1 MTNEALILEKLA
13 KIESQLEPIVKSR
26 QALLEFKEDMTPL
39 GNIMVKLFIE
49 ELQEVEASFQIED
62 MMLFVKRLVRN
73 IRNLTW
79 TLKQLENIIE
89 FINDLEP
96 LMKSAV
102 PQIIEHLDTMERRG
116 VFRIITAMLDVRA
129 KIADAYS
136 PEDIEQ
142 IGDGVVAML
151 KVAKK
156 FADPKAVAFIERFAE
171 MTSDVDLSKAK
182 KASPMNL
189 VAAGFNSEVKEGLG
203 VILELTKAMAKLKPN
218 VQLEGDVKLPAAPPK
233 SR

>member
-13 KIESQLEPIVKSR
+13 RIESQLEPIVKSR
-26 QALLEFKEDMTPL
+26 QAFLEFKEDLTPL
-39 GNIMVKLFIE
+39 GNTMVKLFIE
-49 ELQEVEASFQIED
+49 ELQEVETSFQIED
-62 MMLFVKRLVRN
+62 MMLFVKRLARN

-79 TLKQLENIIE
+79 ALKQLENIIE

-102 PQIIEHLDTMERRG
+102 PQLIEHLDIMERRG

-142 IGDGVVAML
+142 IGDGAVAML

-171 MTSDVDLSKAK
+171 MTSDVDLSMAK

-218 VQLEGDVKLPAAPPK
+218 AQLVGEDKLTTYPQTG
-233 SR
+233 R